1 MISNRWLVLAV
12 LFAARSA
19 MGFQFQSVASVSPLL
34 MQDLAIDF
42 ALLGALIG
50 VWMLPGVVVA
60 IPGGLLGRRF
70 GDKNVV
76 VAGLALM
83 ALGSFVTA
91 AAHSYA
97 PAIAGRIVSGAGAV
111 MLNVLL
117 AKMVADWF
125 QAGGLASAMGVLVTS
140 WPFGIGLALIVLGP
154 LSAATSWAIAVQ
166 VTAWV
171 CIAALLGVALVYRT
185 PPAQDNRSVAA
196 APLGRRDFTLACV
209 AGLIWALYNVG
220 YIVVVSFVPVLL
232 AARGIGAANA
242 AVVASFASW
251 PLMLSVP
258 LGGYLADRTGR
269 GYAIMIGGLVAMAA
283 AMPFMLVAPSP
294 LAMLALFGLIAGL
307 PGGIIAALPGRA
319 LAAKARHL
327 GLGIFFTLY
336 YVGMALLPGLAGWF
350 RDRFVEDAA
359 PLLFGS
365 ALLVTAAL
373 LAALFRRMETWR
385 FA

>member
-1 MISNRWLVLAV
+1 MLAV

-70 GDKNVV
+70 GDRNVV

-91 AAHSYA
+91 AAHGYG
-97 PAIAGRIVSGAGAV
+97 PAIAGRVVSGAGAV
-111 MLNVLL
+111 ILNVLI

-125 QAGGLASAMGVLVTS
+125 QAGALASAMGILVTS

-154 LSAATSWAIAVQ
+154 LSAATSWAFAIQ

-171 CIAALLGVALVYRT
+171 CIAAVVGVALVYRT
-185 PPAQDNRSVAA
+185 PPAHEDRAVAA
-196 APLGRRDFTLACV
+196 APLGRRDLSLACV
-209 AGLIWALYNVG
+209 AGVIWAFYNVG
-220 YIVVVSFVPVLL
+220 YIIVVSFVPVLL

-242 AVVASFASW
+242 AVMASFASW
-251 PLMLSVP
+251 PLMLSIP
-258 LGGYLADRTGR
+258 LGGYLGDRTGR
-269 GYAIMIGGLVAMAA
+269 GNAIMIGGLIAMAA
-283 AMPFMLVAPSP
+283 AMPSMLASPSP
-294 LAMLALFGLIAGL
+294 LAMLVVFGVIAGL

-319 LAAKARHL
+319 LAPKVRHL

-336 YVGMALLPGLAGWF
+336 YVGMAVLPALAGWF
-350 RDRFVEDAA
+350 RDRFSEDAA
-359 PLLFGS
+359 PLIFGS
-365 ALLVTAAL
+365 ALLVAAAL
-373 LAALFRRMETWR
+373 LVALFRRIETWR